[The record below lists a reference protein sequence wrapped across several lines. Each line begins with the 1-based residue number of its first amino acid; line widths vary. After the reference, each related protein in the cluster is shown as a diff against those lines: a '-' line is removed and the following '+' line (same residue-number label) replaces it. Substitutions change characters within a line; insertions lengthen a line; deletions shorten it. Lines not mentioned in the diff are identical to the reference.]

1 MAAISTN
8 PVLRVSHESASTHDE
23 DRKPAKSVDEPGLS
37 SESDGDGDGDDGNGL
52 FDDPDEVQSLF
63 QPSLSPA
70 ATRLASPST
79 PAAERAA
86 ALDKLP
92 DGGLFSVMEDARAEA
107 STTPTPPS
115 EEDTGAV
122 SPRQGAKAAQQ
133 PKGSPTQPASSS
145 RPPYQDH
152 LPSPWQNGPKKLIV
166 EDGAGAK
173 SPLSGVFSQSRIR
186 RSSSGGA
193 EAFKKLRDALP

>member
-8 PVLRVSHESASTHDE
+8 PVLRVSHAPSSTHDE
-23 DRKPAKSVDEPGLS
+23 EDRRPAKPADEPGLS
-37 SESDGDGDGDDGNGL
+37 SESDGDGDGDDSSGL
-52 FDDPDEVQSLF
+52 FNDPDEVQSLF

-107 STTPTPPS
+107 STTPTPPG
-115 EEDTGAV
+115 EEDAGAV
-122 SPRQGAKAAQQ
+122 SPRQAAKPQRLA
-133 PKGSPTQPASSS
+133 PFRFHRTC
-145 RPPYQDH
+145 H
-152 LPSPWQNGPKKLIV
+152 FV
-166 EDGAGAK
+166 
-173 SPLSGVFSQSRIR
+173 R
-186 RSSSGGA
+186 RYSSGRQKGWQR
-193 EAFKKLRDALP
+193 FGCSIQGTWQDSRRYR